1 MPTTAEWRDAIRRRW
16 PLLWRL
22 AIVIALITGVAAL
35 WQAYNLQAYTNPLQI
50 LALGETLRSQPLAI
64 PLILLL
70 YIGSGIAFL
79 PLTVM
84 VVATIIIYG
93 PVAGFLIA
101 NSGTLLTAT
110 VGFILGHILGAR
122 PLQRLSGALIQR
134 LDARAAAHG
143 VVLIA
148 ALRILP
154 IAHFHAVSLIAG
166 ASRIR
171 FRQYLGG
178 TMLGTVPGIAVI
190 AALGN
195 QAKRLVVDPNMAD
208 ILLFT
213 GIGVVSLLGFSLLR
227 RYLKRFTGDIDPNT
241 DNQ

>member
-1 MPTTAEWRDAIRRRW
+1 MPTTAEWREAIRRRW
-16 PLLWRL
+16 PFLWRL
-22 AIVIALITGVAAL
+22 AIVVAMITGVTAL
-35 WQAYNLQAYTNPLQI
+35 WQAYNLQAYTDPLQI

-84 VVATIIIYG
+84 VVATVIIYG

-101 NSGTLLTAT
+101 NSGTLLTAS
-110 VGFILGHILGAR
+110 VGFLLGHILGAR
-122 PLQRLSGALIQR
+122 PLERLSGALIQR
-134 LDARAAAHG
+134 LNARAVAHG
-143 VVLIA
+143 MTLIA

-166 ASRIR
+166 ASRIH

-195 QAKRLVVDPNMAD
+195 QAKRLVVDPNIAD
-208 ILLFT
+208 ILILT
-213 GIGVVSLLGFSLLR
+213 AIGAVSLIGFYLLK
-227 RYLKRFTGDIDPNT
+227 RYLKRFAGDIDQT
-241 DNQ
+241 TGNQ